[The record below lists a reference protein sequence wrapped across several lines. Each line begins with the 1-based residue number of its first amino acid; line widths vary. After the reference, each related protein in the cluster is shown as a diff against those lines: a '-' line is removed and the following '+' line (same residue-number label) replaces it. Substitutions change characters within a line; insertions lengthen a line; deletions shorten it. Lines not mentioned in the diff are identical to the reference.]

1 MTAESIYLALGS
13 NIGDRLQN
21 LRSAIDNL
29 NQKAIRVRRTSS
41 IYETEPVDYLDQP
54 WFLNGVVEAGTR
66 LQPLQLLQRLRSV
79 EHEMGSEKLVP
90 KGPRLLDLDILLY
103 RQQTIDIPQLQIPH
117 PRMHLRR
124 FVLVPLV
131 EIAPDLHHPNWAGTA
146 TQLLAA
152 CPDTSQVR
160 AFGKF

>member
-1 MTAESIYLALGS
+1 MTAQAIYLALGS
-13 NIGDRLQN
+13 NIGDRPKN
-21 LRSAIDNL
+21 LHSAIEHL
-29 NQKAIRVRRTSS
+29 NKEAVHVRRSSS

-54 WFLNGVVEAGTR
+54 WFLNEVVEVESQ
-66 LQPLQLLQRLRSV
+66 LQPLQLLQRLRSIENV
-79 EHEMGSEKLVP
+79 MGSTKLVP

-103 RQQTIDIPQLQIPH
+103 GQQTIDTPELQIPH

-131 EIAPDLHHPNWAGTA
+131 EIAPELHHPNWAGTTA
-146 TQLLAA
+146 QLLAA